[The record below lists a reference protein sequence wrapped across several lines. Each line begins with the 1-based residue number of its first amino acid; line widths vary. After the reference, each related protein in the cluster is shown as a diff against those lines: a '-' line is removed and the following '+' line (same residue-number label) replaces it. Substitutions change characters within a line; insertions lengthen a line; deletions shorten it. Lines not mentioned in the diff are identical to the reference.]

1 MLFHRIHSPLVTCFS
16 SSFNLFQFQ
25 VLRPFYGVLLKH
37 GSNIMN
43 PGHFVLCLG
52 GEPHNSTTLQ
62 HRLHVLRNWNWSS
75 CRGLEIPCTAHQV
88 CWKHQKSLA
97 TVVVAQC
104 LPWRRWPRFQAVLV
118 TVSHCKMQ
126 FCRFSVFPLQQACQ
140 RLSVYLHSSFCD
152 FFWIYTLR
160 LNLPIQ
166 ISSILD
172 GSLFM
177 FSGLR
182 VCSWSVLRTLFHHCL
197 MFHNWG
203 RF

>member
-75 CRGLEIPCTAHQV
+75 CRGLERPCTAHQV
-88 CWKHQKSLA
+88 CWEAPEILGNCSCGAVSSVKTMASVSSCACNCESL
-97 TVVVAQC
+97 QD
-104 LPWRRWPRFQAVLV
+104 AVLQIF
-118 TVSHCKMQ
+118 SFPIAASMSKN
-126 FCRFSVFPLQQACQ
+126 FC
-140 RLSVYLHSSFCD
+140 
-152 FFWIYTLR
+152 
-160 LNLPIQ
+160 
-166 ISSILD
+166 
-172 GSLFM
+172 LF
-177 FSGLR
+177 
-182 VCSWSVLRTLFHHCL
+182 T
-197 MFHNWG
+197 
-203 RF
+203 

>member
-1 MLFHRIHSPLVTCFS
+1 MEFYS
-16 SSFNLFQFQ
+16 SMAATSWTLAILCC
-25 VLRPFYGVLLKH
+25 VWEG
-37 GSNIMN
+37 N
-43 PGHFVLCLG
+43 PTIPQPCNTAFTYSAIGIGAPAEAWRDPALPTRFVG
-52 GEPHNSTTLQ
+52 
-62 HRLHVLRNWNWSS
+62 
-75 CRGLEIPCTAHQV
+75 
-88 CWKHQKSLA
+88 KHQKSLA

-140 RLSVYLHSSFCD
+140 RISVYLHSSFCD